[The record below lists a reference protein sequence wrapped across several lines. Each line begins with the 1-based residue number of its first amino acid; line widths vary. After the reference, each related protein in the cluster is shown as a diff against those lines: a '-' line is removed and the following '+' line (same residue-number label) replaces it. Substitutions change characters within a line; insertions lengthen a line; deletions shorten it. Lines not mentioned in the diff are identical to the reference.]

1 VEEGKV
7 RDWLKKPLKG
17 GDALRPGSGWEKRN
31 DAAKKKKEE
40 VEVGE
45 GSLNPQQK
53 AAREKSRGRFG
64 IGDRKH
70 GNSPQAAHGQG
81 FGTGGDHQNRGV
93 KKVRG
98 AKEEVEMDEG
108 STKAGS
114 YNKWAREGGQQY
126 SAGNPR
132 QRKHGGVSDPE
143 EKGRDA
149 DSVYPD
155 SISVRAKSAGTAAHR
170 RQRGIK
176 KVRGAKEEVG
186 EGRKVPGEQKP
197 ERVIDKI
204 NRIVK
209 DKQYEKIH
217 GQKVDMFTASAIQQV
232 YDKINKNNQEKME
245 KVMSKD
251 VRGLMKMAKF
261 SMQQMK

>member
-1 VEEGKV
+1 M
-7 RDWLKKPLKG
+7 
-17 GDALRPGSGWEKRN
+17 
-31 DAAKKKKEE
+31 
-40 VEVGE
+40 
-45 GSLNPQQK
+45 
-53 AAREKSRGRFG
+53 
-64 IGDRKH
+64 IG
-70 GNSPQAAHGQG
+70 NTVITQAAHGQG

-93 KKVRG
+93 KKVRS
-98 AKEEVEMDEG
+98 AKEEVE
-108 STKAGS
+108 
-114 YNKWAREGGQQY
+114 
-126 SAGNPR
+126 
-132 QRKHGGVSDPE
+132 
-143 EKGRDA
+143 
-149 DSVYPD
+149 
-155 SISVRAKSAGTAAHR
+155 
-170 RQRGIK
+170 
-176 KVRGAKEEVG
+176 

-217 GQKVDMFTASAIQQV
+217 GQKVDLFTASAIQQV